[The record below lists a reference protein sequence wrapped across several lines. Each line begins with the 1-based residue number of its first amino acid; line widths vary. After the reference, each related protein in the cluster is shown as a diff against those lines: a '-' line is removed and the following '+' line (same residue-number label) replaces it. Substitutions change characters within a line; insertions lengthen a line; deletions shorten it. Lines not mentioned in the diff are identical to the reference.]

1 MAALLQGHIDD
12 EIAEVDSI
20 KKDIQDTIKHV
31 EDMCNSLGLEA
42 ELVIP
47 RPTIRFTHTHT
58 CAQTGCETPTDTK
71 QYNNSSHSLQL
82 IPKTLFVVNWWRFRR
97 WTAMLPRYAT

>member
-47 RPTIRFTHTHT
+47 RPTIRTNWLRTTKLTPNNITTLHTA
-58 CAQTGCETPTDTK
+58 C
-71 QYNNSSHSLQL
+71 N
-82 IPKTLFVVNWWRFRR
+82 
-97 WTAMLPRYAT
+97 

>member
-1 MAALLQGHIDD
+1 MRLLCNMPRALLGVTDSYTHHTRMTRQQMAALLQGHIDD

-47 RPTIRFTHTHT
+47 RPTSRFTHT
-58 CAQTGCETPTDTK
+58 CAQTGSE
-71 QYNNSSHSLQL
+71 LQ
-82 IPKTLFVVNWWRFRR
+82 N
-97 WTAMLPRYAT
+97 